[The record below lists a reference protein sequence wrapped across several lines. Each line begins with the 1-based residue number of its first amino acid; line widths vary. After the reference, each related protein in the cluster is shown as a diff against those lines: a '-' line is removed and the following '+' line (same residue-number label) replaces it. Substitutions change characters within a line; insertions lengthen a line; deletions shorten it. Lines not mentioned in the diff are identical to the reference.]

1 MILAIVLSVAILL
14 AYQYVIA
21 PPPKEPVAPQGTAR
35 DAGRDN
41 AARAGTQQEVAAV
54 PPASG
59 PTPPISGG
67 LVPRGSYPIRQIDI
81 STPLYTVMISTG
93 GGGIPSFRLN
103 EYRDVPGP
111 KGKPLEII
119 GSGGSRPLPL
129 DLYLDES
136 QPSFP
141 PLPVFASKAPDALT
155 VRTGEKK
162 SVLLTWESSS
172 GVRIVRE
179 YRFSGDRYDFEV
191 LEQVSN
197 GSRETIRLRPGLTL
211 SQDFKGE
218 LSADSY
224 TFTGAV
230 VDTRGKIEQLD
241 LKAIGKGKVEKYP
254 VSWAAADSKYFGLIL
269 LPEKPWTL
277 EQIALVGE
285 TGIRMSVADAP
296 ATLAPGEMVRS
307 QARIFAGPKR
317 YDLLKETGKG
327 LEELIDYGWFSFL
340 AKPLVWLLKASNR
353 VTGNYGID
361 IILLTILIKIL
372 FFPLTQ
378 KSMAS
383 MKKMQDLQ
391 PILVKLREKYK
402 DDAQKLNQET
412 MNLYKTYKIN
422 PLSGCLPMLLQIP
435 VFIALY
441 KGLLVTIEL
450 RHSPFFLWINDLS
463 APERLWD
470 IAVAGYTIP
479 IRLLPLLM
487 GISMFVQQKMTP
499 SAGDPNQQKIMLLM
513 PVIFT
518 FMFWGFPT
526 GLVIYWLANNVLSIG
541 QQLIHNAQAE
551 AAKAKPA

>member
-1 MILAIVLSVAILL
+1 MERRMILAIVLSVVILL
-14 AYQYVIA
+14 AYQYLFA
-21 PPPKEPVAPQGTAR
+21 PPSKGPGAPGPQGTAQKS
-35 DAGRDN
+35 DN
-41 AARAGTQQEVAAV
+41 AAPQAPPEPAVVAPAV
-54 PPASG
+54 P
-59 PTPPISGG
+59 GG
-67 LVPRGSYPIRQIDI
+67 LTSKAAHPVRWIVV
-81 STPLYTVMISTG
+81 STPLYSATITTEG
-93 GGGIPSFRLN
+93 GGLKSFLLK
-103 EYRDVPGP
+103 EYKDVPGL
-111 KGKPLEII
+111 KGKPLEIVV
-119 GSGGSRPLPL
+119 SGGSHPLPL
-129 DLYLDES
+129 DLYLEES
-136 QPSFP
+136 QPPFP
-141 PLPVFASKAPDALT
+141 PLPVFASDAPNAVT
-155 VRTGEKK
+155 VAAGEKK
-162 SVLLTWESSS
+162 SVLLSWEAAG

-179 YRFSGDRYDFEV
+179 YLFSGDRYDFEV
-191 LEQVSN
+191 RAQVSN
-197 GSRETIRLRPGLTL
+197 GSKETVRLKPGFQL

-218 LSADSY
+218 LEADSY

-230 VDTRGKIEQLD
+230 VETKGGAEQLD
-241 LKAIGKGKVEKYP
+241 LKAIGKGKVEKYQ

-269 LPEKPWTL
+269 LLEKPWTL
-277 EQIALVGE
+277 ENIALVGE

-296 ATLAPGEMVRS
+296 AVLAPGEMVRW
-307 QARIFAGPKR
+307 QAGMFAGPKL
-317 YDLLKETGKG
+317 YDLLQHTRKG
-327 LEELIDYGWFSFL
+327 LDDLVDYGWFSIV
-340 AKPLVWLLKASNR
+340 AKPLVWMMKASNR
-353 VTGNYGID
+353 VTKNYGID
-361 IILLTILIKIL
+361 IIILTILIKIL
-372 FFPLTQ
+372 FFPLTK

-391 PILVKLREKYK
+391 PIIAKLREKYK
-402 DDAQKLNQET
+402 DDAQRLNQET

-463 APERLWD
+463 APEHLWD

-487 GISMFVQQKMTP
+487 GISMFFQQKLTP
-499 SAGDPNQQKIMLLM
+499 AAGDPNQQKIMLLM

-551 AAKAKPA
+551 SAKATPA

>member
-1 MILAIVLSVAILL
+1 MEKRMILAIVLSVAVLL
-14 AYQYVIA
+14 IYQYVIA
-21 PPPKEPVAPQGTAR
+21 PPPKGPVAPQGTGQEA
-35 DAGRDN
+35 ARDN
-41 AARAGTQQEVAAV
+41 AARAGAQPESAASV
-54 PPASG
+54 PAV
-59 PTPPISGG
+59 SGG
-67 LVPRGSYPIRQIDI
+67 LMPKASNPTRQIAVSTSLYTATI
-81 STPLYTVMISTG
+81 STA

-103 EYRDVPGP
+103 EYKDVPGK
-111 KGKPLEII
+111 KGQPLEII

-129 DLYLDES
+129 DLYVGES
-136 QPSFP
+136 QPPFP
-141 PLPVFASKAPDALT
+141 PLPVFSTNAPAFLT
-155 VRTGEKK
+155 VGAGEKK
-162 SVLLTWESSS
+162 SVDLAWESAS

-179 YRFSGDRYDFEV
+179 YRFTGDRYDFEV
-191 LEQVSN
+191 VEQVSN
-197 GSRETIRLRPGLTL
+197 GSRETIRLRPGVAL

-218 LSADSY
+218 LAADSY

-230 VDTRGKIEQLD
+230 VETRGTIEQLD
-241 LKAIGKGKVEKYP
+241 LKKIGKGKIEKYP

-277 EQIALVGE
+277 EEIALAGE
-285 TGIRMSVADAP
+285 TGIRMAVADAQV
-296 ATLAPGEMVRS
+296 TLSPGDTVRS
-307 QARIFAGPKR
+307 QARMFAGPKR
-317 YDLLKETGKG
+317 SGLLKETGHG
-327 LEELIDYGWFSFL
+327 LEELIDYGWFAFL
-340 AKPLVWLLKASNR
+340 AKPLVWLMKASNR
-353 VTGNYGID
+353 LTRNYGID
-361 IILLTILIKIL
+361 IILLTILIKVL
-372 FFPLTQ
+372 FYPLTK

-391 PILVKLREKYK
+391 PILVKLKEKYK
-402 DDAQKLNQET
+402 DDTQRLNQET

-422 PLSGCLPMLLQIP
+422 PVSGCLPMLLQIP

-450 RHSPFFLWINDLS
+450 RHAPFFLWINDLS
-463 APERLWD
+463 APEHLWD

-499 SAGDPNQQKIMLLM
+499 STGDPNQQKIMLLM

-541 QQLIHNAQAE
+541 QQMIHNAQAE
-551 AAKAKPA
+551 AAKAAAA